1 MSTCVATCVAKNF
14 TFGALREALSGQ
26 YRTSTYRDVIHLE
39 PGAGDVFVFS
49 YGVLV
54 AWAVADDVLG
64 RLLEDIR
71 PFEQD
76 PFPEPLSDEF
86 TFSVSGSTGIRD
98 DHISLSSDDNLERL
112 AISHGIAQSVKLEE
126 FELSA
131 EKTIAETAYIPL
143 NIAGTGRTRLSRRR
157 LSMMR
162 GSLYLVQSD
171 INLRYNLLDTP
182 EFFWEYPEV
191 ERAYEMTA
199 RYLDVKLRIEIL
211 NKKLEVI
218 HELFS
223 MLAAEQYHKHSS
235 TLEWIIILLIAVE
248 IFFFLIHDIF
258 QIF

>member
-1 MSTCVATCVAKNF
+1 VAKNF
-14 TFGALREALSGQ
+14 AFGALREALSGQ

>member
-1 MSTCVATCVAKNF
+1 MSTCVALCMAKNF
-14 TFGALREALSGQ
+14 SLGALREALSAE
-26 YRTSTYRDVIHLE
+26 YRIGSYRDVLHLKA
-39 PGAGDVFVFS
+39 GTGDVFIFS

-54 AWAVADDVLG
+54 AWAVEDDALG
-64 RLLEDIR
+64 KILEDIR
-71 PFEQD
+71 PYEQD
-76 PFPEPLSDEF
+76 PFIERISDEF
-86 TFSVSGSTGIRD
+86 TFSMSGRSGIRD
-98 DHISLSSDDNLERL
+98 DHISLSSDDVLEKL
-112 AISHGIAQSVKLEE
+112 AVSHGIAQSVKLEE

-131 EKTIAETAYIPL
+131 ERTIAETAYIPI
-143 NIAGTGRTRLSRRR
+143 NIAGTGRTRLSRRQ

-171 INLRYNLLDTP
+171 INLRYNLLETP
-182 EFFWEYPEV
+182 EFFWENPEV
-191 ERAYEMTA
+191 EQPYEMMA

-223 MLAAEQYHKHSS
+223 ILAAEQYHKHSA